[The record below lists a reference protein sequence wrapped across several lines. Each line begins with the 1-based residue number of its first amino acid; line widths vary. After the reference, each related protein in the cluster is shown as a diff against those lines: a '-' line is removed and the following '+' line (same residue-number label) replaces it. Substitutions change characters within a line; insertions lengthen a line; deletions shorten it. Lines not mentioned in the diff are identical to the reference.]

1 MTICNFVMACSIDD
15 SPGYFTY
22 DNNDT
27 MLIIQSKSSAITN
40 QSDFYYIEPYVEL
53 IISHESLHF
62 VIKRIESSTV
72 SEKLDDLEVIVHR
85 KEKKYQV
92 TINNMLFASDNSGLV
107 LE

>member
-1 MTICNFVMACSIDD
+1 MSICNFVLACSIDD

-27 MLIIQSKSSAITN
+27 MLIIQSKSSAISN
-40 QSDFYYIEPYVEL
+40 QSDFNYIEPYIEL

-62 VIKRIESSTV
+62 IIKMLESSIV
-72 SEKLDDLEVIVHR
+72 SEKLDDLEIMVNR
-85 KEKKYQV
+85 NSKNYQV
-92 TINNMLFASDNSGLV
+92 TVNNMLFASDNSGLV

>member
-1 MTICNFVMACSIDD
+1 MSICNFVLACSIDD

-27 MLIIQSKSSAITN
+27 MLIIQSKSSAISN
-40 QSDFYYIEPYVEL
+40 QSDFNYIEPYIEL

-62 VIKRIESSTV
+62 IIKMIESSIV
-72 SEKLDDLEVIVHR
+72 SEKLDDLEIMVNR
-85 KEKKYQV
+85 NSKNYQV
-92 TINNMLFASDNSGLV
+92 TVNNMLFASDNSGLV

>member
-1 MTICNFVMACSIDD
+1 MAICNFVLACSIDD

-27 MLIIQSKSSAITN
+27 MLVIQSKSSAISN
-40 QSDFYYIEPYVEL
+40 QSDFYYIEPYIEL
-53 IISHESLHF
+53 FISHETLHF
-62 VIKRIESSTV
+62 VIKQIESAMV

-85 KEKKYQV
+85 NTRNYQV

>member
-1 MTICNFVMACSIDD
+1 MSICDFVLACSIDD

-27 MLIIQSKSSAITN
+27 MIIIQSKSSALSN
-40 QSDFYYIEPYVEL
+40 QSDFRYIEPYIEL
-53 IISHESLHF
+53 IISHESLNF
-62 VIKRIESSTV
+62 VIKRIEGSLV

-85 KEKKYQV
+85 SAKNYQV
-92 TINNMLFASDNSGLV
+92 SINNLLFASDNSGLV